1 MTVQYRIPEHWI
13 RYDPVAIIEEL
24 TNAKASIL
32 SITNL
37 PYQRSWAETLQE
49 LELKR
54 EVAGTSRIEGAEFT
68 DHEFEE
74 AVSGDAAG
82 KYFSRSQRQARAAIG
97 TYRWI
102 AELPSDVPIDEK
114 LIKDIHSVRQKTL
127 HHIDNKEQSS
137 DIFKRRNF
145 GFGGLT
151 GSKANF
157 VAKYHKPAKS
167 SLYRM
172 T

>member
-1 MTVQYRIPEHWI
+1 MLLKKLIVNEYKMTVQYKIPEHWI
-13 RYDPVAIIEEL
+13 RYDPVAVIEEL

-82 KYFSRSQRQARAAIG
+82 EYIQSVTTSGESRNRYISLDSGI
-97 TYRWI
+97 T
-102 AELPSDVPIDEK
+102 
-114 LIKDIHSVRQKTL
+114 VRC
-127 HHIDNKEQSS
+127 
-137 DIFKRRNF
+137 
-145 GFGGLT
+145 
-151 GSKANF
+151 AN
-157 VAKYHKPAKS
+157 
-167 SLYRM
+167 
-172 T
+172 